1 MEKHDSFQPNRKFW
15 FPLFFLYIGVLS
27 FFILLK
33 HPKKEIHNVMYK
45 SYNKGVL
52 KRGINAANFVPFH
65 TIKLYLSDRMPRR
78 KAILNLW
85 GNFLG
90 FIPAGFM
97 LPFLFRKLDSILK
110 ITVATFFI
118 SLAFELIQLVTNT
131 GVFDVDDL
139 ILNTTGGLAGGILFR
154 FFIRIFY

>member
-1 MEKHDSFQPNRKFW
+1 MEKHNSFQPNKTFW
-15 FPLFFLYIGVLS
+15 FIIFFLYIGVLS

-33 HPKKEIHNVMYK
+33 HPKKEIHNAIHK
-45 SYNKGVL
+45 SYSKTVIKKGL
-52 KRGINAANFVPFH
+52 SAANFVPFH

-90 FIPAGFM
+90 FIPVGFM
-97 LPFLFRKLDSILK
+97 LPFLSRKLNTLIKISI
-110 ITVATFFI
+110 ATFLI
-118 SLAFELIQLVTNT
+118 SLGFELIQLVTNT

-139 ILNTTGGLAGGILFR
+139 LLNTAGGLAGGILFR
-154 FFIRIFY
+154 IFVRIFY